1 MNTIIDA
8 KERVCES
15 LINRVQ
21 YFDKLLEE
29 TDLINEKDKVKRL
42 YNYKTQLLYRL
53 EKVVSN

>member
-15 LINRVQ
+15 LINRVE

>member
-15 LINRVQ
+15 LINRVE

-29 TDLINEKDKVKRL
+29 TDLLKEKEKVRSL

>member
-15 LINRVQ
+15 LINRVE

-42 YNYKTQLLYRL
+42 YNHKTQLLYRL

>member
-15 LINRVQ
+15 LINRVK